1 MTKLLINNQTV
12 ELLNPTPD
20 YSSLPVQQAD
30 TYRYLLT
37 LAEGHY
43 SDRVLMAQ
51 FDLCSPLPLWS
62 RLEHL
67 QERGWLQL
75 QAVAA

>member
-1 MTKLLINNQTV
+1 MTKLLINNRTV
-12 ELLNPTPD
+12 ELLNPNPD
-20 YSSLPVQQAD
+20 YSSLPSQQAD

-37 LAEGHY
+37 LEAGDY
-43 SDRVLMAQ
+43 SDRVLMDQ
-51 FDLCSPLPLWS
+51 LGLRSPLPFWS
-62 RLEHL
+62 RLKHL

>member
-12 ELLNPTPD
+12 ELLNPNPD
-20 YSSLPVQQAD
+20 YSSLPAQQAD

-37 LAEGHY
+37 LEAGYY
-43 SDRVLMAQ
+43 SDRALVDQLG
-51 FDLCSPLPLWS
+51 LRSPLPFWS

-75 QAVAA
+75 QAA